1 MKYRLEEYTNK
12 EELNPEIFLG
22 GDIIS
27 PEARVIFLKAAQKFY
42 EDLNIDFPIIDIIL
56 TGSSANYNWTKYSDI
71 DIHLVI
77 DFKNLSDI
85 DSWRSFFSHK
95 KKEFTDQHKIEY
107 KGKPVELYVQDVNE
121 SHISSGVYSLL
132 RSEWIIKPVYD
143 KVDIDDE
150 EIMMKAKPIMD
161 EIDSIN
167 GSSPEQVQALKDKIK
182 RLRQNGLENGGEY
195 SIENLAFKELRNL
208 GYIKKLYDTEE
219 HEENPNDLKQ
229 LDIVK
234 HFVNFAGEALRLSD
248 LPHRIILSYDTNAAK
263 KLHSFG
269 YFSPSENNMWVY
281 VKNRNAADII
291 RTIAHELIHRKQEE
305 EGRIDSTSGDT
316 GSEIENE
323 ANALA
328 GVLLRN
334 YGKKHVEIYEIMKNK
349 EFLKK
354 LINEAIEINNQVAQE
369 EGYNV
374 RNVIKKIEEDA
385 HNASKAQQIERLQL
399 EIDSINSKLAEE
411 VLNET
416 DEAERNI
423 KTMRVSR
430 KRLQDHIGKLRGYD
444 PAIKNEPVD
453 TKTPEE
459 SDNAGELEERKLTAP
474 EKKQKE
480 KVVKAIKKDTGADK
494 GGEFTSKSGKTY
506 NAFAIAT
513 AAAKKKK

>member
-1 MKYRLEEYTNK
+1 MKYRLEEYINK
-12 EELNPEIFLG
+12 EELNPDVFS
-22 GDIIS
+22 GDVIT
-27 PEARVIFLKAAQKFY
+27 PEARVVFLKTAQKFY
-42 EDLNIDFPIIDIIL
+42 EDLNIDFPIVDIIL
-56 TGSSANYNWTKYSDI
+56 TGSSANYNWTDYSDI

-77 DFKNLSDI
+77 DFKTLSDI
-85 DSWRSFFSHK
+85 DSWRSFFSDK
-95 KKEFTDQHKIEY
+95 KKKFTDEYKISY
-107 KGKPVELYVQDVNE
+107 KGKPLELYVQDVNE
-121 SHISSGVYSLL
+121 PHISSGVYSLL
-132 RSEWIIKPVYD
+132 RSEWVIKPVYN

-150 EIMMKAKPIMD
+150 EIMMKAQPIMD

-167 GSSPEQVQALKDKIK
+167 GSSPKEVQRLKDKIK

-195 SIENLAFKELRNL
+195 SIENLAFKELRNS
-208 GYIKKLYDTEE
+208 GYLKKLYDVGD
-219 HEENPNDLKQ
+219 HEENPTDNKQ

-234 HFVNFAGEALRLSD
+234 HFVNFAGNVLQLSN
-248 LPHRIILSYDTNAAK
+248 LPDRITLSFDTNAAK
-263 KLHSFG
+263 DLHSFG

-305 EGRIDSTSGDT
+305 EGRIDNTSGET

-399 EIDSINSKLAEE
+399 EVDSINSKLAEE

-416 DEAERNI
+416 DDAERNI
-423 KTMRVSR
+423 KTMRISR
-430 KRLQDHIGKLRGYD
+430 KKIQDQIGKLRGYD
-444 PAIKNEPVD
+444 PAINNEPTD
-453 TKTPEE
+453 INTPEE
-459 SDNAGELEERKLTAP
+459 SQEGGELEERKLTAP
-474 EKKQKE
+474 KKIQKQKLT
-480 KVVKAIKKDTGADK
+480 KTQQKLDADK
-494 GGEFTSKSGKTY
+494 DGDIEGDDLAKLRAS
-506 NAFAIAT
+506 
-513 AAAKKKK
+513 KKKK